1 MRRELVIL
9 GQDDV
14 QAPCLSHLGMK
25 LDVGAA
31 ASHVGSNG
39 DPTRLPRASDDFGFL
54 AVLSRI
60 EYDGLQSCLEQ
71 QFADVFRSV
80 DRAGPDQNSP
90 ALARCSIR

>member
-14 QAPCLSHLGMK
+14 QAPCLSHRGMK
-25 LDVGAA
+25 LDVGAT

-39 DPTRLPRASDDFGFL
+39 DPARLPCAGDDFGLL

-60 EYDGLQSCLEQ
+60 EDDRLQPCLEQ
-71 QFADVFRSV
+71 QLADVFRSV
-80 DRAGPDQNSP
+80 DRACPDQHGAGPVASP
-90 ALARCSIR
+90 H